1 MTHLYIVVSIDFQ
14 FEFLSNSD
22 INVVQYVK
30 EECNLIYL
38 LPVTW
43 PRVLQLQ
50 AYKDPHLHVLQLL
63 YCYVNG
69 NC

>member
-38 LPVTW
+38 LPVT
-43 PRVLQLQ
+43 
-50 AYKDPHLHVLQLL
+50 
-63 YCYVNG
+63 
-69 NC
+69 